1 MKGGVTVL
9 RAAATHCA
17 ANKCNVR
24 GRVSQERLAADLHRS
39 RDRLSQAAP
48 RASWR
53 ARFTA
58 EPPGA
63 TGLTLSRYA
72 FTIVIS
78 SAFTVNM
85 PFTPRPGPPT
95 TDSGRPQSILMSPYP
110 MVHHEKCRN
119 VQIRGHFTARP
130 ENAPTVNN
138 LFTVRQ
144 YHHNMVPRAFGY
156 AKQVPM

>member
-1 MKGGVTVL
+1 VRRPPTALQTNATCVAEFRERGWRQTFTDREIVYPRL
-9 RAAATHCA
+9 RLD
-17 ANKCNVR
+17 
-24 GRVSQERLAADLHRS
+24 GFLES
-39 RDRLSQAAP
+39 
-48 RASWR
+48 
-53 ARFTA
+53 RFTA

-63 TGLTLSRYA
+63 TGLTLSRSA

-95 TDSGRPQSILMSPYP
+95 TDSGRPQSIIMSPYP
-110 MVHHEKCRN
+110 MVHHEKCTN
-119 VQIRGHFTARP
+119 VQIREHFTARP